1 MEKNLD
7 GIIPNYPVKITF
19 QLEFVRCKYYNTPK
33 EPDYT
38 KEELDA
44 FMKDDYCTK
53 PRYYWY
59 ASSMTNFIYEKNKVH
74 TNFFENMEYKDGGV
88 LSFIVNMNGKSAKRR
103 RYELCDNLNEFH
115 GKAFVNSLFDGDHGN
130 EIFAPSRK
138 AYTDSELEEDEDDK
152 SESESDEEDKDYESE
167 EEESSIRSLGYID
180 FELIECKPI
189 N

>member
-7 GIIPNYPVKITF
+7 NKISNYPVKITF
-19 QLEFVRCKYYNTPK
+19 QLEFVRCWYDNTPK

-38 KEELDA
+38 KEELDE
-44 FMKDDYCTK
+44 FMKGTYCAK

-59 ASSMTNFIYEKNKVH
+59 ASSMTNFIHEKNKIH
-74 TNFFENMEYKDGGV
+74 SNFFENMEYKDGGV
-88 LSFIVNMNGKSAKRR
+88 LSFIVNMNGKNAKRR
-103 RYELCDNLNEFH
+103 RYELCDNLEEFH
-115 GKAFVNSLFDGDHGN
+115 EKAFVDSLFDGDHGN

-138 AYTDSELEEDEDDK
+138 AYTDSELEEDESK